1 MTDKLENS
9 LSNIFSVQTPKQQG
23 KSAKS
28 FKLFFSNNHFLPKS
42 YKSSLH
48 YSTTNNDNFSNKF
61 TTLSTYQK
69 SEENNNKRPSLSFIK
84 KLQLSTSKL
93 ENLANQYQKML
104 YKKINDEK
112 SEIFQKKFEIFK
124 EFEKFFN
131 GNKILCEE
139 QQSPKTENIIEN
151 DIFYFL
157 LKLDDFF
164 QEKSAELLEIKYVN
178 EKFIKEAFEFV
189 FEQIR

>member
-1 MTDKLENS
+1 M
-9 LSNIFSVQTPKQQG
+9 
-23 KSAKS
+23 
-28 FKLFFSNNHFLPKS
+28 
-42 YKSSLH
+42 
-48 YSTTNNDNFSNKF
+48 
-61 TTLSTYQK
+61 
-69 SEENNNKRPSLSFIK
+69 
-84 KLQLSTSKL
+84 
-93 ENLANQYQKML
+93 
-104 YKKINDEK
+104 KKINDEK